1 MAKMSEKGHFGPLCR
16 ALFFHHLTRL
26 CSSRRPETLLFE
38 FLSPRQISPTFDENV
53 LTLPL
58 RFGSPLDTTLSFILF
73 NYYSIVLLFFFS
85 FLHLIMLIFRSEP
98 HGCLCCRRHQDP
110 FLDADLLLLEI
121 FLFIS
126 CSVFLYYVQNP
137 FT

>member
-1 MAKMSEKGHFGPLCR
+1 MPKEKDLLCNFTKWQVPKGHIKFIILLPKEDILFICKFSFLSERQRPLWSPLSR
-16 ALFFHHLTRL
+16 PFFHHLTRL

-38 FLSPRQISPTFDENV
+38 FLSPRQISPTFDENL

-85 FLHLIMLIFRSEP
+85 FLHLIM
-98 HGCLCCRRHQDP
+98 
-110 FLDADLLLLEI
+110 
-121 FLFIS
+121 
-126 CSVFLYYVQNP
+126 
-137 FT
+137 

>member
-1 MAKMSEKGHFGPLCR
+1 MAKMSEKRSFWSPLSR
-16 ALFFHHLTRL
+16 PFFHHLTRL

-38 FLSPRQISPTFDENV
+38 FLSQRQISLTFDENL

-85 FLHLIMLIFRSEP
+85 FLHLIMFIFRSEP

-110 FLDADLLLLEI
+110 FLDVVLLLLEI
-121 FLFIS
+121 
-126 CSVFLYYVQNP
+126 LYS
-137 FT
+137 